1 MKRNDFKEIKSVDV
15 TELDK
20 LFIKNKNEL
29 NNLYIEHKMG
39 KLKNTRNIFL
49 KRKDIARI
57 LTLISEKRRKV

>member
-1 MKRNDFKEIKSVDV
+1 MKRNDFKQIKSISVN
-15 TELDK
+15 ELDK
-20 LFIKNKNEL
+20 LFIKNKDEL

-57 LTLISEKRRKV
+57 LTLISEKRRSV